1 MNPVSLCRAAVPTM
15 GAIGALLLAACT
27 NSGDPGQASADQ
39 TSPPDDT
46 AAAGANAYPVSVDNC
61 GTEVTVPARPERVVT
76 IKSTTFELLLALGMG
91 QHVVGHAFLD
101 GPVPEEF
108 AADAAQVPELAE
120 RDPSTEVVLG
130 TEPDL
135 IFAGWESTFT
145 DEGLGSRDSLHELG
159 IATYVAP
166 PACQGEGYMPDPL
179 TFEHIADQITEAG
192 DVFGAPQQA
201 ADLVAEQAEL
211 LEDVVVSERELHALW
226 YSSGSDTPFVGA
238 GIGAPQL
245 LMQTVG
251 LTNIAAD
258 VDDTWASMSWE
269 AVADAEPDVIV
280 LVDSDWNTAE
290 HKISVLE
297 SVPAMAALP
306 AVAEGRYLVLDF
318 PATEAGIRSASA
330 AVELGDQLAQLEA
343 RIP

>member
-1 MNPVSLCRAAVPTM
+1 MHHAVPRR
-15 GAIGALLLAACT
+15 AHLPILAASAVVLAACT
-27 NSGDPGQASADQ
+27 NTPAPSQSDPPEHAGTEAPAS
-39 TSPPDDT
+39 
-46 AAAGANAYPVSVDNC
+46 AYPVTVDNC
-61 GTEVTVPARPERVVT
+61 GTEVTVADQPQRVVT
-76 IKSTTFELLLALGMG
+76 IKSTTFELLLALGVG
-91 QHVVGHAFLD
+91 EHVVGHAFLD
-101 GPVPEEF
+101 GPVPPDF
-108 AADAAQVPELAE
+108 AGDAAQVPELAE
-120 RDPSTEVVLG
+120 RDPSIEVVLS

-145 DEGLGSRDSLHELG
+145 DEGLGSRQSLHDLG
-159 IATYVAP
+159 IATYVSP

-192 DVFGAPQQA
+192 EIFGAPEQA
-201 ADLVAEQAEL
+201 ANLVADQAAL
-211 LEDVVVSERELHALW
+211 LDQVRRSERELTALW

-251 LTNIAAD
+251 LTNIAGD
-258 VDDTWASMSWE
+258 IDDTWVSMSWE

-297 SVPAMAALP
+297 SVPAMAMLP
-306 AVAEGRYLVLDF
+306 AVTEQRYLVLDF
-318 PATEAGIRSASA
+318 AATEAGVRSAAA
-330 AVELGDQLAQLEA
+330 AVELGEQLAVLEEQ
-343 RIP
+343 IP